1 MKRIFK
7 FALIAMVLLFA
18 GLQFVRPDR
27 TNPPVNPA
35 DSIEAATI
43 LPDDINSMLER
54 SCKDCHSN
62 ETIHPWYSNI
72 SPFSWFLADHI
83 SEGRRQ
89 LNLSIWGTYGDREKV
104 HRLEEICEVLE
115 AGEMP
120 LSSYLWIHR
129 DAVLTEADS
138 NMLCSWAQSEKARL
152 AH

>member
-7 FALIAMVLLFA
+7 FALIAIVLLFA
-18 GLQFVRPDR
+18 ALQFVRPDR

-89 LNLSIWGTYGDREKV
+89 LNLSIWATYDDREKA
-104 HRLEEICEVLE
+104 HKLEEICEVLE

-120 LSSYLWIHR
+120 LPSYLWIHR
-129 DAVLTEADS
+129 DAVLTEGDA
-138 NMLCSWAQSEKARL
+138 NTLCSWARSEKARL
-152 AH
+152 TH